1 MNYNHSDK
9 VKVMKS
15 KDTFKSSNS
24 IDSSITD
31 FIDIPQDDDIFPR
44 SSSDGDHDIRDMIG

>member
-1 MNYNHSDK
+1 
-9 VKVMKS
+9 MKS

-31 FIDIPQDDDIFPR
+31 FIDIPQDDDMFPR
-44 SSSDGDHDIRDMIG
+44 ASSNEDHDIRDKIG

>member
-1 MNYNHSDK
+1 
-9 VKVMKS
+9 MKP

-31 FIDIPQDDDIFPR
+31 FIDIPQDNDMFPPA
-44 SSSDGDHDIRDMIG
+44 SSNGDHDISDKIG